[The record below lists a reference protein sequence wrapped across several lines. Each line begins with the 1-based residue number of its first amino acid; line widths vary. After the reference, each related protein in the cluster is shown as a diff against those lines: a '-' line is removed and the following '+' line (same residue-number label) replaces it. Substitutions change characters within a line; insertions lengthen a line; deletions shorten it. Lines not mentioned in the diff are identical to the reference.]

1 MMIFTVWITFI
12 PLEQKKRLES
22 HKKVFENKDLCK
34 LIMPSEDIKIL
45 KLNQYQKSGKHYL
58 LFIQIVNG

>member
-1 MMIFTVWITFI
+1 
-12 PLEQKKRLES
+12 
-22 HKKVFENKDLCK
+22 
-34 LIMPSEDIKIL
+34 MPSEDIKIL